1 LAKITAPISPP
12 LIQAGSSSDVGSGT
26 ELDERLKKAKKEQGT
41 EVMPPVGLIPPLL
54 RILSETSP
62 AVPEF
67 ARYSAL
73 TVKAD
78 YQAGDWQHPPRS
90 ATLTPQTVMLAAKP
104 VIQGSAL
111 SLSATTKSAA
121 MPGRD
126 TALMTRDSRPLLAAD
141 NSHRSGMRE
150 SLTPPGSVV
159 ALSDNTPADRP
170 LDKSRREENSAAPLP
185 ALPALPPPQPG
196 GGEAVAKRRSVVAK
210 SESHQLFAE
219 ASVRPAKSAPLAE
232 GQNKISYSFS
242 SWGREHRVVLTT
254 VRDSSQQLAVMM
266 TPSDA
271 LVSHR
276 LQTAIS
282 VHPPVT
288 AIALREERGDGQ
300 QQRDEQQPRVD
311 EE

>member
-1 LAKITAPISPP
+1 MAKITGPVSPHFT
-12 LIQAGSSSDVGSGT
+12 QAGSSSDAGYPT
-26 ELDERLKKAKKEQGT
+26 ELDERLKKAKKEQGA
-41 EVMPPVGLIPPLL
+41 EAMPPVGLIPPLL
-54 RILSETSP
+54 RMFSEPPP
-62 AVPEF
+62 AVTDF
-67 ARYSAL
+67 ARYTAL

-78 YQAGDWQHPPRS
+78 YQMGNWQHPPRY
-90 ATLTPQTVMLAAKP
+90 ATATAQTTTLAAEP
-104 VIQGSAL
+104 LTEDRSLPQSA
-111 SLSATTKSAA
+111 ATKSFTT
-121 MPGRD
+121 PSRD
-126 TALMTRDSRPLLAAD
+126 TPSMPRGSRPFSAAH
-141 NSHRSGMRE
+141 NSQRSVVRE
-150 SLTPPGSVV
+150 SLTPPGSAV

-185 ALPALPPPQPG
+185 ALPPPLPG
-196 GGEAVAKRRSVVAK
+196 DGEAVAKSRPVAAK
-210 SESHQLFAE
+210 SESHQLFAQ
-219 ASVRPAKSAPLAE
+219 ASVRPAKSAPSAE

-276 LQTAIS
+276 LQYAIS
-282 VHPPVT
+282 AHPPVT

-300 QQRDEQQPRVD
+300 QQRDKQQSMVD